1 MGGGI
6 SLDRPP
12 FKGEQVGKKSCASG
26 KCVEAGP
33 WLCNDLW
40 QVPEEMNFVKKAQN
54 VTKRGQAEMERK
66 QQGKMK
72 REINKENKNC
82 KDSEC

>member
-1 MGGGI
+1 M
-6 SLDRPP
+6 
-12 FKGEQVGKKSCASG
+12 
-26 KCVEAGP
+26 EAGP

-54 VTKRGQAEMERK
+54 VMKRGQAEMERK
-66 QQGKMK
+66 QQGEMK
-72 REINKENKNC
+72 REINEENKNC

>member
-1 MGGGI
+1 M
-6 SLDRPP
+6 R
-12 FKGEQVGKKSCASG
+12 
-26 KCVEAGP
+26 
-33 WLCNDLW
+33 
-40 QVPEEMNFVKKAQN
+40 KAQD
-54 VTKRGQAEMERK
+54 VTKRGQAEVEIK

>member
-1 MGGGI
+1 
-6 SLDRPP
+6 
-12 FKGEQVGKKSCASG
+12 
-26 KCVEAGP
+26 
-33 WLCNDLW
+33 
-40 QVPEEMNFVKKAQN
+40 MNFMRKAQD
-54 VTKRGQAEMERK
+54 VTKRGQAEMEIK